1 MNKDILYNILLQL
14 SPEELKSMCMTNNI
28 TILICNN
35 PHFWKDKLINDDI
48 PMISKVMNINDYIY
62 HYQLKNKAVE
72 HIKSSSTFNAPASI
86 IPTKILNKIT
96 TYEPKYQFTIRY
108 LMNRYVINTKG
119 EGAVLSYH
127 ELLHFLMLYYQYK
140 DEHPDEFILPK
151 FDHSSDIS
159 FDDSSDISY
168 EDEL

>member
-28 TILICNN
+28 TVLICNN

-48 PMISKVMNINDYIY
+48 PTISKVVNINDYIY

-72 HIKSSSTFNAPASI
+72 HIESFSTFNAPISI

-96 TYEPKYQFTIRY
+96 THELKYYYFTIRN
-108 LMNRYVINTKG
+108 LMNRYVINTYKG

-127 ELLHFLMLYYQYK
+127 ELLHFLMLYYKYK
-140 DEHPDEFILPK
+140 EEHPDEFTLPK
-151 FDHSSDIS
+151 